1 MQKKLANIL
10 FSTRLTGILFIVY
23 FVSMIIGTFMDAGQE
38 TSPTPYSRYYIYNAW
53 WFEAI
58 QMIFVINFIGNIFRY
73 RLYKKA
79 KWATLTIHLSF
90 IFILI
95 GAGITRYIGFE
106 GWMPI
111 REGETENTYLT
122 RDVFLTTFID
132 GDLVVNG
139 QQQRRVEQERVD
151 FSERLDNDVTVN
163 SEYNGTPVTIQ
174 VKEFIKDAELDII
187 PGDVGDSYLKL
198 VEAGDEGPHSHHIKD
213 GDKDG
218 ELIHNIVFTL
228 NSPQP
233 GAVNITTEGNSMFIE
248 SPFEGDY
255 MTMATKATGKLIK
268 DSIQPLKLR
277 SRYQMA
283 NMAIVFPKPVMQGEF
298 GVVKKSQLLQSRE
311 DGVVVDVTANGETK
325 TVNLLGGQY
334 INGRFEQVN
343 VGGLD
348 IAVKYGSIVKE
359 LPFSIKLNDFVAE
372 RYPGTE
378 NNFSAFSSEVTGIKP
393 EQTPYDYKIF
403 MNNVLDE
410 EGYRFFQSSFY
421 PDEKGTKLSVNH
433 DKWGTWVTYFGYM
446 LLYFGLMAI
455 LFAKGSRFGDLKR
468 MLVKV
473 KAKKAKLFTI
483 LLFGFGMFGFAQ
495 EHGPDDG
502 HNHQADTTQTAQHFE
517 GDGHDHSAQ
526 IRPQVKIERPS
537 KTEIDSVIRSN
548 VTPKIHA
555 DKFGELVIQDY
566 SGRMMPMNTFA
577 SEVLRKLSERDHYEE
592 FDANQVLLS
601 MQESPLFWYNVP
613 IIYLAKRKGD
623 SIRKIIG
630 VDVNQKYV
638 SITDF
643 LTDDGRNK
651 IGPYLKA
658 AYAAETPNAYQNQLR
673 KTYDRMSLLFNTLDG
688 RSIKIF
694 PIPDDE
700 VNTWISSVEYKEDYR
715 EQIKDTLYGKFIENS
730 FGFYLGELYKAKKS
744 GNYELA
750 DKLLAGFKSSQAEIG
765 SEVMLS
771 DEKITT
777 EILYNRYDI
786 FKTLYW
792 YYMFIGLAL
801 FILLI
806 VQIFKSKSKALNL
819 IIKGLAITILVLF
832 LIHTAGLIVRW
843 YISGHAPWSN
853 GYESMIYI
861 AWATMLFGLLLS
873 KESSSN
879 TPKGIKAFISS
890 IVGGKNKSYL
900 TMAAASF
907 VTAMLLIVA
916 HMNWADPAI
925 GNLQP
930 VLDSYWLMIHV
941 AVIVASYGPF
951 ALGMILGLTVLLLM
965 IFTTEENKAKMLLN
979 IRELTLI
986 NEMALTVGLV
996 MLTTGNFLGGMWAN
1010 ESWGRYWGWDPKETW
1025 ALISIIVYA
1034 FVIHMRL
1041 MPGLRGRFGFNL
1053 ASVIAFASILFTY
1066 FGVNFY
1072 LAGLHSYQSGQQI
1085 LSLQYIAATV
1095 VVLFVIALLAYRKY
1109 AKYYKK

>member
-23 FVSMIIGTFMDAGQE
+23 FVSMIIGTFLDAGQE
-38 TSPTPYSRYYIYNAW
+38 TSPTPYSRHYIYNSW
-53 WFEAI
+53 WFEAVQI
-58 QMIFVINFIGNIFRY
+58 IFVINFIGNIFRY

-79 KWATLTIHLSF
+79 KWATLTLHLAF

-122 RDVFLTTFID
+122 RDIYLTTFID
-132 GDLVVNG
+132 GDLVING
-139 QQQRRVEQERVD
+139 QQQRKVEQKRVD
-151 FSERLDNDVTVN
+151 FSERLDNDLTIQSN
-163 SEYNGTPVTIQ
+163 YDGTPVTIQ
-174 VKEFIKDAELDII
+174 VKKFVKDAELDII
-187 PGDVGDSYLKL
+187 PGDEGDSYLKL

-233 GAVNITTEGNSMFIE
+233 GAVNITTKGNQMFIE

-255 MTMATKATGKLIK
+255 MVMATQETGALVK
-268 DSIQPLKLR
+268 DSIQPFKLR
-277 SRYQMA
+277 ARYQFA
-283 NMAIVFPKPVMQGEF
+283 NMAVVFPNPVMQGEF

-378 NNFSAFSSEVTGIKP
+378 DNFSAFSSDVTVIKP

-403 MNNVLDE
+403 MNHVLDE
-410 EGYRFFQSSFY
+410 EGYRFFQASFY

-433 DKWGTWVTYFGYM
+433 DRWGTWVTYFGYM
-446 LLYFGLMAI
+446 LLYVAMMAI

-468 MLVKV
+468 MLTKVKV
-473 KAKKAKLFTI
+473 KKAKALTI
-483 LLFGFGMFGFAQ
+483 LLLFFGIAGFSQ
-495 EHGPDDG
+495 EHSEDDG
-502 HNHQADTTQTAQHFE
+502 HNHQADTVQTPQHFE
-517 GDGHDHSAQ
+517 GDGHNHNVQAS
-526 IRPQVKIERPS
+526 PTVNIERPT
-537 KTEIDSVIRSN
+537 KAQIDSVIRTN
-548 VTPKIHA
+548 ITPKAHS

-577 SEVLRKLSERDHYEE
+577 SDVLKKLSKRDYYED
-592 FDANQVLLS
+592 FDANQVMLS

-613 IIYLAKRKGD
+613 IIYLPKRKAD
-623 SIRKIIG
+623 SLRHIIG
-630 VDVNQKYV
+630 VDESVKYV

-651 IGPYLKA
+651 IGPYLKD
-658 AYAAETPNAYQNQLR
+658 AYAAEVPNAYQNQL
-673 KTYDRMSLLFNTLDG
+673 KEAYDRMSLLFNTLDG
-688 RSIKIF
+688 RSLKIF
-694 PIPDDE
+694 PIPNDE
-700 VNTWISSVEYKEDYR
+700 GNKWISSVEYKEDYR

-730 FGFYLGELYKAKKS
+730 FSFYLGELYRAKKS
-744 GNYELA
+744 GDYALA
-750 DKLLAGFKSSQAEIG
+750 DRLLTGFKNSQAEVG

-771 DEKITT
+771 DKKIKT
-777 EILYNRYDI
+777 EILYNKYDI
-786 FKTLYW
+786 FKTLYS
-792 YYMFIGLAL
+792 YYLGIGFLL
-801 FILLI
+801 FILII
-806 VQIFKSKSKALNL
+806 VQIFKSKSKGVNVV
-819 IIKGLAITILVLF
+819 IKGLTIVISLLF
-832 LIHTAGLIVRW
+832 LIHTAGLIIRW

-853 GYESMIYI
+853 GYEAMIYI
-861 AWATMLFGLLLS
+861 AWATMFFGLLLAN
-873 KESSSN
+873 ESSAV
-879 TPKGIKAFISS
+879 TGKIS
-890 IVGGKNKSYL
+890 IIYNFLGGKNKSYL
-900 TMAAASF
+900 TIAAGAF
-907 VTAMLLIVA
+907 VTGMLLWVA

-941 AVIVASYGPF
+941 AVIVAGYGPL
-951 ALGMILGLTVLLLM
+951 ALGMILGFTVLLLM
-965 IFTTEENKAKMLLN
+965 IFTTEKNKAKMMLN
-979 IRELTLI
+979 INELTII
-986 NEMALTVGLV
+986 NEMSLTVGLV
-996 MLTTGNFLGGMWAN
+996 LFTIGNFLGGMWAN

-1025 ALISIIVYA
+1025 ALISIIIYA

-1041 MPGLRGRFGFNL
+1041 IPGLRGRFGFNL
-1053 ASVIAFASILFTY
+1053 ASVLAFSSMCFTY

-1085 LSLQYIAATV
+1085 LSYQYIAGTLV
-1095 VVLFVIALLAYRKY
+1095 FITIIALLAYRKY
-1109 AKYYKK
+1109 AKYYRK